1 MVIVIVQ
8 VNFFWGDLR
17 HIKMQFE
24 LKNICTLKANPKCAE
39 CHSKYCILS

>member
-24 LKNICTLKANPKCAE
+24 FNQLEKLEAAKAA
-39 CHSKYCILS
+39 